1 MASTAPTD
9 TTEIPSADRLW
20 EVPYSRNPHFSGRE
34 NYLTELRKRFT
45 ADQPQGKHQV
55 LYGLGGMGKSQIA
68 LEYAHRYKEHYTL
81 VWWLPAEDP
90 TALGLAFSRLGR
102 AIGLKFGPEVSLDE
116 VRHRCRRVLG
126 QLSDWLIIFDNAL
139 RPADIQNYLPLQ
151 RSGHVLI
158 TSQTA
163 EWGDLAHPVP
173 VRAMERSESVEF
185 LHKRIHQQDTNDLAA
200 KLAQT
205 LGDLPLALEQAAA
218 VMEETGASYSSYLR
232 RFETHWAELLQRG
245 AAASAEH
252 PDSLGMTLEL
262 SFRQVEEDSP
272 PSAALLYFASFL
284 SSENVPKS
292 FIQTS
297 VELLPPP
304 LSSGVMVDLDKTIEP
319 LSRYSL
325 IESSAETIAVH
336 RLVSALTRRRLTA
349 DEQSKW
355 CIAAA
360 KAVAAM
366 YRYNSDEPSTWP
378 TFAEGLPHVL
388 ATAQHAQQLGVVP
401 DVVADL
407 LSNAGRYLLKQ
418 GRSAEARGVLERAID
433 VTRRVYGNNHP
444 RTSDAAN
451 NLGRVLQ
458 RLGDLPRA
466 SENFG
471 LSLQI
476 DQKVYGQNDP
486 RVATVANNYGMCLL
500 ASKDYAAAEH
510 HFQWALSVYES
521 HYGPEHPKIAS
532 VLNNLGCAL
541 RDSGHTDSAREVFVR
556 GLSLAE
562 ASYAQDHPTTASL
575 LYNMGQLLRSSG
587 ELSGAETYFRR
598 SLTIDENAFGPTH
611 PDVARDLAALSR
623 VMMEQG
629 YREESEKFAER
640 AKKIIGEAS
649 QSED

>member
-1 MASTAPTD
+1 MANVVSR
-9 TTEIPSADRLW
+9 SADVATGDRLW
-20 EVPYSRNPHFSGRE
+20 EVPYQRNEHFSGRE
-34 NYLTELRKRFT
+34 TYLTELRKRFN
-45 ADQPQGKHQV
+45 ADSPVGKHQV
-55 LYGLGGMGKSQIA
+55 LYGLGGIGKSQIA
-68 LEYAHRYKEHYTL
+68 LEYAYRFKEHYTL

-90 TALGLAFSRLGR
+90 TALGLAFARLAR
-102 AIGLKFGPEVSLDE
+102 AIGLKFGPEVSLDD
-116 VRHRCRRVLG
+116 VRHRSRRVLG
-126 QLSDWLIIFDNAL
+126 QLSDWLIIFDNAI
-139 RPADIQNYLPLQ
+139 RPADIQNYLPIQ

-158 TSQTA
+158 TSQTQD
-163 EWGDLAHPVP
+163 WGDLAYGVP
-173 VRAMERSESVEF
+173 VRPMERRESVEF
-185 LHKRIHQQDTNDLAA
+185 LHKRVHQQDPNDLAS

-218 VMEETGASYSSYLR
+218 VMEETGASYSAYLR
-232 RFETHWAELLQRG
+232 RFETHWAELLQRS
-245 AAASAEH
+245 AASSADH

-284 SSENVPKS
+284 SSEYVPRS
-292 FIQTS
+292 FIQSS

-304 LSSGVMVDLDKTIEP
+304 LSAGVMVDLDKTVEP
-319 LSRYSL
+319 LARYSL
-325 IESSAETIAVH
+325 VDSNAEAIAVH

-355 CIAAA
+355 CIAAS

-388 ATAQHAQQLGVVP
+388 STAQHAQQLGVVP

-418 GRSAEARGVLERAID
+418 GRLTEARGVLERAID

-458 RLGDLPRA
+458 RLGDLPAA

-500 ASKDYAAAEH
+500 ASKDYAAAQH

-541 RDSGHTDSAREVFVR
+541 RDSGHTDSAREVFSR
-556 GLSLAE
+556 GLSIAE
-562 ASYAQDHPTTASL
+562 SSYSPDHPTTASL
-575 LYNMGQLLRSSG
+575 LYNLGQLLRGAG
-587 ELSGAETYFRR
+587 EHAGAESYFRR
-598 SLTIDENAFGPTH
+598 ALTIDENAFGPTH
-611 PDVARDLAALSR
+611 PDVARDLIGLSR
-623 VMMEQG
+623 AMMEQG
-629 YREESEKFAER
+629 YREESEKFADR
-640 AKKIIGEAS
+640 ARKILAES
-649 QSED
+649 NHQD